1 MVVTFGGADKESKN
15 PFRFHPK
22 HKTHEQI
29 QEDNDAKKCGIRCKI
44 GKSFLGQS
52 IQKAQNDTKKKK
64 ADRYGVSID
73 DYDKAVKEA
82 KTKGKKK
89 AYDSFLGDVER
100 KYAGSKSNKQKAKKA
115 GSTLDQ
121 ILGSIAGEPKRRT
134 KRKTTRRKT
143 PSRAGKFTI
152 VGGVAYPVATNQS
165 KKRKTRRK
173 STKRKSS
180 NYMGKNPAFFSF

>member
-1 MVVTFGGADKESKN
+1 MVVTFGGADKT
-15 PFRFHPK
+15 K
-22 HKTHEQI
+22 HEIHEKLR
-29 QEDNDAKKCGIRCKI
+29 EDLDAKECGIRCKL
-44 GKSFLGQS
+44 GKSFLGEKAYSNITQS
-52 IQKAQNDTKKKK
+52 IKKTQDDNRRKK
-64 ADRYGVSID
+64 AEKYGVTLE

-82 KTKGKKK
+82 KTRGKKK

-100 KYAGSKSNKQKAKKA
+100 KYAGPKSNTQRAKKA

-134 KRKTTRRKT
+134 TRRKTRRKT

-152 VGGVAYPVATNQS
+152 IGGVAYPVATNQS

-173 STKRKSS
+173 SSKRKS
-180 NYMGKNPAFFSF
+180 NDYMGKNPAFFSF